1 MTMVS
6 NLWVQANCC
15 NGSLPC
21 SLSMDQQECAVMD
34 PPEPPRARTA
44 AVWQSPDRGPG
55 TCQNTEP
62 RRNCSDWIWEVRSHF
77 NRKWARCHAI
87 ICDSGICANLNVD
100 IQSTIVDECIF
111 QSVHF
116 VKQLRKGCRPVSVLP
131 ATKPTPGDRLA
142 GHKSCQISW
151 NHRVKS
157 WICTSIFR
165 QNWIASIL
173 RPKPD
178 IQTVFGP
185 SPAPLLTGFHR
196 RPLRRHCGP
205 QAMLYQ
211 ITLAAAG
218 HIQVAWKFVCSGL
231 SYSCSSLSSST
242 SSSVFFPIRR

>member
-6 NLWVQANCC
+6 NLWVQANGC

-44 AVWQSPDRGPG
+44 AVWQSPGRGPG

-87 ICDSGICANLNVD
+87 ICDPGICANLNVD
-100 IQSTIVDECIF
+100 LQSTIVNECIF

-151 NHRVKS
+151 NHS
-157 WICTSIFR
+157 WLNPEYALPYFDRIELPQFWAQNLTSLVQVLLHCWPDFIIGLCAGTAVLRQCCTR
-165 QNWIASIL
+165 
-173 RPKPD
+173 
-178 IQTVFGP
+178 
-185 SPAPLLTGFHR
+185 
-196 RPLRRHCGP
+196 
-205 QAMLYQ
+205 
-211 ITLAAAG
+211 
-218 HIQVAWKFVCSGL
+218 
-231 SYSCSSLSSST
+231 
-242 SSSVFFPIRR
+242 